1 MAGAQYPHEKRRRE
15 CRRPEKTS
23 RKNSPSRDLNHRHRS
38 GQQTD
43 RPNPARPRYESLA
56 VMTTDAATLNRRV
69 WRAACVTLLLSAL
82 AILPAQFLRH
92 TPYPSALAQQQDDDV
107 VRVNT
112 DLVVLNATVLGKDGK
127 FVSGLRRADFQ
138 ILEDGKEQKLQ
149 TFSAAETPFAA
160 AIVIDTSGS
169 MDERLTLARSAA
181 IQFLDGLR
189 ESDVAAVYNFDY
201 KVEQLQD
208 FSPGRDLPQKAF
220 GLRARTT
227 TALND
232 AVLRAADDLAARPE
246 KRRAIVVLSDGGENA
261 SRESSDKALNHA
273 LAGGAT
279 IYAVN
284 MSEEG
289 PNRDIVGSSIL
300 QTFATK
306 SGGQYIATPGGQ
318 KLRDAF
324 DTILAELSHQ
334 YTLTYVP
341 SNRERDGKWRA
352 INLKLARPETTV
364 RTRKGYRAPK
374 G

>member
-1 MAGAQYPHEKRRRE
+1 
-15 CRRPEKTS
+15 
-23 RKNSPSRDLNHRHRS
+23 
-38 GQQTD
+38 
-43 RPNPARPRYESLA
+43 
-56 VMTTDAATLNRRV
+56 
-69 WRAACVTLLLSAL
+69 
-82 AILPAQFLRH
+82 
-92 TPYPSALAQQQDDDV
+92 V

-138 ILEDGKEQKLQ
+138 ILEDGKEQKLAS
-149 TFSAAETPFAA
+149 FSAAETPFAA

-169 MDERLTLARSAA
+169 MDARLTLARSAA

-208 FSPGRDLPQKAF
+208 FSPGRDLPPKAF
-220 GLRARTT
+220 GLRAKTT

-232 AVLRAADDLAARPE
+232 AVLRAADDLAVRPE
-246 KRRAIVVLSDGGENA
+246 KRRALVVLSDGGENA
-261 SRESSDKALNHA
+261 SRASSDKALNHA
-273 LAGGAT
+273 LAGGVT

-289 PNRDIVGSSIL
+289 PTRDIVGSSIL
-300 QTFATK
+300 KTFATK
-306 SGGQYIATPGGQ
+306 SGGQYISTPGGQ

-324 DTILAELSHQ
+324 TAILEELSHQ
-334 YTLTYVP
+334 YTLSYVP

-352 INLKLARPETTV
+352 IDLKLARPETTV

>member
-1 MAGAQYPHEKRRRE
+1 MIAGK
-15 CRRPEKTS
+15 
-23 RKNSPSRDLNHRHRS
+23 
-38 GQQTD
+38 
-43 RPNPARPRYESLA
+43 
-56 VMTTDAATLNRRV
+56 TDAAHLNRHA
-69 WRAACVTLLLSAL
+69 WRTARIALLLSAL
-82 AILPAQFLRH
+82 AVLTSQVIHQ
-92 TPYPSALAQQQDDDV
+92 TPLASAFAQQQDDDV

-112 DLVVLNATVLGKDGK
+112 DLVVLNATVLGRDGK

-138 ILEDGKEQKLQ
+138 ILEDGKEQKLAS
-149 TFSAAETPFAA
+149 FSAEETPFAA

-169 MDERLTLARSAA
+169 MDTRLTLARSAA

-189 ESDVAAVYNFDY
+189 EADVAAVYNFDY

-208 FSPGRDLPQKAF
+208 FSPGRDLPPKAF
-220 GLRARTT
+220 GLHAKTT

-232 AVLRAADDLAARPE
+232 AVLRAADDLATRPE

-261 SRESSDKALNHA
+261 SSATSDKALNHA
-273 LAGGAT
+273 LAGAVT

-289 PNRDIVGSSIL
+289 PTRDIVGSSIL
-300 QTFATK
+300 KTFAAK
-306 SGGQYIATPGGQ
+306 SGGQYISTPGGQ

-324 DTILAELSHQ
+324 ATILEELSHQ
-334 YTLTYVP
+334 YTLSYVP
-341 SNRERDGKWRA
+341 SNRERDGRWRA
-352 INLKLARPETTV
+352 IDVKLARPETTV

>member
-1 MAGAQYPHEKRRRE
+1 
-15 CRRPEKTS
+15 
-23 RKNSPSRDLNHRHRS
+23 
-38 GQQTD
+38 
-43 RPNPARPRYESLA
+43 
-56 VMTTDAATLNRRV
+56 MTTGNADAARLNRRL
-69 WRAACVTLLLSAL
+69 WRTACVTLLLSAL
-82 AILPAQFLRH
+82 AVLPFPTLRYA
-92 TPYPSALAQQQDDDV
+92 PIPAALAQQQDDDV

-138 ILEDGKEQKLQ
+138 ILEDGKEQKLAS
-149 TFSAAETPFAA
+149 FSAAETPFAA

-169 MDERLTLARSAA
+169 MDTRLTLARSAA

-208 FSPGRDLPQKAF
+208 FSPGRDLPPKAF
-220 GLRARTT
+220 GLRAKTT

-246 KRRAIVVLSDGGENA
+246 KRRALVVLSDGGENS
-261 SRESSDKALNHA
+261 SRASSDKALNHA
-273 LAGGAT
+273 LAGGVT

-289 PNRDIVGSSIL
+289 PTRDMVGASIL
-300 QTFATK
+300 QILAAK
-306 SGGQYIATPGGQ
+306 SGGQYISTPGGQ

-324 DTILAELSHQ
+324 DAILEELSHQ
-334 YTLTYVP
+334 YTLTYV
-341 SNRERDGKWRA
+341 STNRQRDGKWRA
-352 INLKLARPETTV
+352 INLKLARPEATV
-364 RTRKGYRAPK
+364 RARKGYRAPK

>member
-1 MAGAQYPHEKRRRE
+1 MI
-15 CRRPEKTS
+15 
-23 RKNSPSRDLNHRHRS
+23 
-38 GQQTD
+38 
-43 RPNPARPRYESLA
+43 A
-56 VMTTDAATLNRRV
+56 VQLKVATLKSITP
-69 WRAACVTLLLSAL
+69 AAVVFALFLLFTTGLEAAL
-82 AILPAQFLRH
+82 APPGETSPPAQSLSF
-92 TPYPSALAQQQDDDV
+92 AQQQDDDV

-138 ILEDGKEQKLQ
+138 ILEDGKEQKLAS
-149 TFSAAETPFAA
+149 FSAAETPFAA

-169 MDERLTLARSAA
+169 MDARLTLARSAA
-181 IQFLDGLR
+181 IQFLDDLR
-189 ESDVAAVYNFDY
+189 EADVAAVYNFDY

-208 FSPGRDLPQKAF
+208 FSPGRDLPPKAF
-220 GLRARTT
+220 GLRAKTT

-232 AVLRAADDLAARPE
+232 AVLRAADDLAVRAE

-261 SRESSDKALNHA
+261 SRASSDKALNHA

-289 PNRDIVGSSIL
+289 PARDMVGSSIL
-300 QTFATK
+300 KNLAEK
-306 SGGQYIATPGGQ
+306 SGGQYISTPGGQ

-324 DTILAELSHQ
+324 ASIFEELSHQ
-334 YTLTYVP
+334 YTLSYVP

-352 INLKLARPETTV
+352 VEVKLTRPEITV